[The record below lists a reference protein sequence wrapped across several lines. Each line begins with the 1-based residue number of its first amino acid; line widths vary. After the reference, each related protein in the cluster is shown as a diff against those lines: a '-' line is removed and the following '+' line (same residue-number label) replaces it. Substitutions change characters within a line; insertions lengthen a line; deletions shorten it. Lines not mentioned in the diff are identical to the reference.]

1 MDYKRQH
8 HVEANYLRGFSK
20 DEATFDIY
28 LLKQGRV
35 LQQKPIREQC
45 RDDWYYEK
53 GGDFERT
60 LKKIEDIVAKFKKD
74 VQERNI
80 TLEKGNDA
88 HKCLAM
94 GAIIQRIRGPE
105 YLDWMKNIAEKTN
118 QVKVRGKE
126 SGNPLD
132 RSDLLGGVIDSAH
145 SIYDLD
151 LRILRAEESDLI
163 TSDNP
168 VAAQNRIVKR
178 HDRMGNTGFRMLG
191 LELIWPLNPKTA
203 LYFFDNNSYQCVGDF
218 GETIKINK
226 EEIDEINGLQ
236 VQNAIQCLYAQE
248 WKESMNQTV
257 ARYRE
262 ARAQDTDLKM
272 TEEDG
277 SIIVEMSKQDRVTKP
292 WNWRQS
298 TCRLEA
304 KVCSL
309 LWGKRRDDLFQELD
323 SGRHSSPVNDSIRGE
338 ISAIFL
344 RPPEG
349 VSLPTDFTQDRGW

>member
-1 MDYKRQH
+1 MDYRRQH
-8 HVEANYLRGFSK
+8 YVEKNYLREFSK

-28 LLKQGRV
+28 LLKQGRL
-35 LQQKPIREQC
+35 LQQNPISKQC
-45 RDDWYYEK
+45 QDDWYYEK
-53 GGDFERT
+53 GGDFEKT
-60 LKKIEDIVAKFKKD
+60 LKKIEDIVAKFRKD

-118 QVKVRGKE
+118 QVKVQGKE

-132 RSDLLGGVIDSAH
+132 RSDLLGGVIGTAH

-151 LRILRAEESDLI
+151 LRILKAEEADLI
-163 TSDNP
+163 TSD
-168 VAAQNRIVKR
+168 K
-178 HDRMGNTGFRMLG
+178 
-191 LELIWPLNPKTA
+191 LELIWPLTPKTA
-203 LYFFDNNSYQCVGDF
+203 LYFFDSNSYQCAGDF
-218 GETIKINK
+218 GETIFIN
-226 EEIDEINGLQ
+226 EEETDEINGLQ
-236 VQNAIQCLYAQE
+236 MQNAIQCLYAQE
-248 WKESMNQTV
+248 WTDRMNQTV

-262 ARAQDTDLKM
+262 THAQNTDLKM
-272 TEEDG
+272 REEDG
-277 SIIVEMSKQDRVTKP
+277 AIIVEMGKQDRVTKP
-292 WNWRQS
+292 WNWEQS

-309 LWGKRRDDLFQELD
+309 LWGQRRDDWFRELD
-323 SGRHSSPVNDSIRGE
+323 SGKHSPPVNDSIRGE
-338 ISAIFL
+338 ISRLFY

-349 VSLPTDFTQDRGW
+349 VALPTDFTQNRGW

>member
-1 MDYKRQH
+1 MDHQKQH
-8 HVEANYLRGFSK
+8 YVEKNYLREFSK
-20 DEATFDIY
+20 DESTFDIY
-28 LLKQGRV
+28 LLEQGCV
-35 LQQKPIREQC
+35 LPQKPISEQC
-45 RDDWYYEK
+45 QKDSYYEK
-53 GGDFERT
+53 GGE
-60 LKKIEDIVAKFKKD
+60 LEGMLSKIEGIVAKFRKD
-74 VQERNI
+74 VGNRGT

-132 RSDLLGGVIDSAH
+132 RSDLLGGVIGTAH

-151 LRILRAEESDLI
+151 LRILRAEEADLI

-168 VAAQNRIVKR
+168 VAAQNRIVER
-178 HDRMGNTGFRMLG
+178 HDRVGNTGLRMLG
-191 LELIWPLNPKTA
+191 LELVWPLNPRIA
-203 LYFFDNNSYQCVGDF
+203 LYFFDSNSYQCVGDF
-218 GETIKINK
+218 GETITIN
-226 EEIDEINGLQ
+226 EEETDEINGLQ
-236 VQNAIQCLYAQE
+236 VQNAIHCLYAQE
-248 WKESMNQTV
+248 WTDRMNQTV

-262 ARAQDTDLKM
+262 ERAQDTDLKM

-277 SIIVEMSKQDRVTKP
+277 AIIVEMSKQDRVTKP
-292 WNWRQS
+292 WDWKQS
-298 TCRLEA
+298 TCRIEA

-309 LWGKRRDDLFQELD
+309 LWGKLRDDWFRELD
-323 SGRHSSPVNDSIRGE
+323 SGKHSPPMNDWIRGE
-338 ISAIFL
+338 IDRLFH

-349 VSLPTDFTQDRGW
+349 VALPTDFTQDRGW